1 MQASPDIPTRTPTG
15 EGSHVAENG
24 ATVRGSVGQDT
35 ARFLVVGASGFVGQ
49 HVWEHV
55 KSLGLEVVGTQARA
69 RKPELVTFDIL
80 QDTLTDCVGRSFFAR
95 EGQVFVIL
103 CAAVSDMDRC
113 LQDREL
119 SHRVNVER
127 TIQLINEAYTLD
139 AKPVFISTG
148 FVFDGTVGYYAED
161 APLSPVNEYGRFKAE
176 VEVYLWNKAPETFV
190 VRLDKTVSDAPHPQN
205 LFSEWHERLTQDLPI
220 ICIQG
225 QLFSVTCIKD
235 IARAI
240 VLGCQC
246 GLTGLFHVANSEY
259 FYRDELARQFCY
271 TAGKIPNVICRPL
284 DEFNFVDNRA
294 LKSYLDGSK
303 FVEATGFR
311 FTSMRQVMQEF
322 LRNVQRDK
330 HSREQEAPK
339 ADKEPGCR

>member
-15 EGSHVAENG
+15 EGGRLAEND
-24 ATVRGSVGQDT
+24 ATARGSVRQDL

-49 HVWEHV
+49 HVWEHA
-55 KSLGLEVVGTQARA
+55 KSLGLEVVGTQAHA

-80 QDTLTDCVGRSFFAR
+80 QHTLTDCVDRSFFER

-127 TIQLINEAYTLD
+127 TIQLINEAYVLH

-176 VEVYLWNKAPETFV
+176 VEVYLRSKAPETLV
-190 VRLDKTVSDAPHPQN
+190 VRLDKTVGDTPHPQN
-205 LFSEWHERLTQDLPI
+205 LFSKWHERLTQDLPI

-225 QLFSVTCIKD
+225 QLFSVTCIRD

-240 VLGCQC
+240 VLGCQR

-271 TAGKIPNVICRPL
+271 AAGKVPNVICKPL

-303 FVEATGFR
+303 FVKATGFR

-322 LRNVQRDK
+322 LRNVQPNK
-330 HSREQEAPK
+330 NSREQEPQK
-339 ADKEPGCR
+339 ADKESGCR

>member
-1 MQASPDIPTRTPTG
+1 M
-15 EGSHVAENG
+15 
-24 ATVRGSVGQDT
+24 
-35 ARFLVVGASGFVGQ
+35 VVGASGFVGQ
-49 HVWEHV
+49 HVWEHA
-55 KSLGLEVVGTQARA
+55 KSLGFEVVGTQAHA

-80 QDTLTDCVGRSFFAR
+80 QHTLTDCVDRSFFER

-113 LQDREL
+113 FLDREL
-119 SHRVNVER
+119 SRRVNVER
-127 TIQLINEAYTLD
+127 TIELIDEAYGLH

-148 FVFDGTVGYYAED
+148 FVFDGTVGYYPED

-176 VEVYLWNKAPETFV
+176 VEVHLRNKAPETFV
-190 VRLDKTVSDAPHPQN
+190 LRLDKTVGDTPHPQN

-225 QLFSVTCIKD
+225 QLFSVTCVKD

-240 VLGCQC
+240 VLGCQR

-271 TAGKIPNVICRPL
+271 AAGKAPAVICKPL
-284 DEFNFVDNRA
+284 DEFSFVDHRA

-303 FVEATGFR
+303 FVKATGFR
-311 FTSMRQVMQEF
+311 FTPVRQVMQEF
-322 LRNVQRDK
+322 LWNVQRDK
-330 HSREQEAPK
+330 HSRQQEPQK
-339 ADKEPGCR
+339 AVKESGG